1 MKRYQF
7 RAGCILMGW
16 CPVVT
21 SLELR
26 TSIGTVME
34 LENGDLDETLG
45 GQVIDRAET
54 IFREQCLP
62 LNLPRKYQL
71 S

>member
-1 MKRYQF
+1 
-7 RAGCILMGW
+7 MGW

-26 TSIGTVME
+26 TSLGTVMA
-34 LENGDLDETLG
+34 LENGNLDENLW
-45 GQVIDRAET
+45 GQVIDRADT
-54 IFREQCLP
+54 IFRAQCLP
-62 LNLPRKYQL
+62 LNLPRKDQL